1 MSDLFG
7 SHIVGFPTRRLIY
20 SLHKYKISS
29 CEQFSVTEQS
39 GLCQTWLET
48 QKTSFFHVSAQFLI
62 VMMVKRSKV
71 LKVCTQKLLHGDKCK
86 ITLFFFINWQTVKY
100 LGFPDI
106 FFFNNTDDRRTL

>member
-48 QKTSFFHVSAQFLI
+48 QKTSFFHASAQFLI

-86 ITLFFFINWQTVKY
+86 ITLFFYQLANRKISWVSRY
-100 LGFPDI
+100 
-106 FFFNNTDDRRTL
+106 FFNNTDDRRTL